1 MFISQAFADETAEHD
16 NHAKADGHDTTHT
29 ETGLQEDHGTGHFPP
44 FDTVTFASQLLWLAI
59 CFGIFYY
66 LMSKVALP
74 RISGILEVRRDR
86 IAKDL
91 EEANRLKDESDAA
104 IAAYEQELAEA
115 KSRAHTIAHEA
126 REKAKA
132 EAEAERAKVDKKL
145 GDQLAKAED
154 KIATLKSEAMAE
166 VDGIATDTVSTLV
179 TQLIGEKVT
188 DAEVAKAVSAVAQGT
203 K

>member
-1 MFISQAFADETAEHD
+1 MFITTAFADDAQTNDA
-16 NHAKADGHDTTHT
+16 THGTNT
-29 ETGLQEDHGTGHFPP
+29 ETGVAHDDAHTGSFPP
-44 FDTVTFASQLLWLAI
+44 FESSSFASQLLWLAI

-91 EEANRLKDESDAA
+91 EEANRLKGESDAA

-115 KSRAHTIAHEA
+115 KTRAHTIGHDA

-132 EAEAERAKVDKKL
+132 EAEAERAKVEKKL

-154 KIATLKSEAMAE
+154 NIAKLKAEALAE
-166 VDGIATDTVSTLV
+166 VDGIAKDTATTLIS
-179 TQLIGEKVT
+179 QLIDGKVT
-188 DAEVAKAVSAVAQGT
+188 DAEVAKAVSAVAGSA